1 MPRGASG
8 FLRSRVVLFAARR
21 GAGHL
26 SVASAPDHAPDAP
39 PSPPDVRDS
48 EPLPPI
54 PYPRVVTTDSTSAVP
69 APGADR
75 PALERFHAVIPAG
88 GVGTRLWPLSRAAAP
103 KFLHDL
109 TGSGQTLIRATWDR
123 LVPLAAG
130 MLVVTGEAHREAVCR
145 QLPDLADEDL
155 VLEPEPKDSAAAI
168 GLAAAILWLRDPET
182 IMGSFAA
189 DQVIGP
195 VEVFQDAVA
204 QAVATAATGRIV
216 TIGITPTHPATGF
229 GYIRSGRRLGVEGA
243 PDALDVAAF
252 VEKPDQ
258 KVAERYVASGR
269 YLWNAG
275 MFVAPVALMLEHL
288 EANEPELHAGLMEIA
303 RAWDTPERDEVMA
316 RVWPGLK
323 KTAIDYA
330 VAEPAATAGD
340 VAVIPGTFTWDDVG
354 DFAAIARL
362 NPVKDASGITV
373 IGSTPRVYSSDASGV
388 VVTDT
393 DRVIA
398 LIGIEDVVV
407 VDTGDALLVTT
418 TEHAQDVKKTVE
430 SLKATGADDV
440 L

>member
-1 MPRGASG
+1 MNTESAAATAASDPV
-8 FLRSRVVLFAARR
+8 RDA
-21 GAGHL
+21 
-26 SVASAPDHAPDAP
+26 ASAP
-39 PSPPDVRDS
+39 V
-48 EPLPPI
+48 
-54 PYPRVVTTDSTSAVP
+54 
-69 APGADR
+69 
-75 PALERFHAVIPAG
+75 LERFHAVIPAG

-123 LVPLAAG
+123 LAPLARG
-130 MLVVTGEAHREAVCR
+130 VMVVTGEAHEDAVRR
-145 QLPDLADEDL
+145 QLPDLEEQDL

-168 GLAAAILWLRDPET
+168 GLAAAILSLRDPDT

-195 VEVFQDAVA
+195 VDVFQDAVA

-216 TIGITPTHPATGF
+216 TIGITPSHPATGF
-229 GYIRSGRRLGVEGA
+229 GYIRSGRRLRVEGA
-243 PDALDVAAF
+243 PDAHDVAAF

-258 KVAERYVASGR
+258 RVAERYVASGR

-288 EANEPELHAGLMEIA
+288 AVNEPDLHAGIMEIA
-303 RAWDTPERDEVMA
+303 RAWDTPQRDEVMA

-362 NPVKDASGITV
+362 NPARDASGITV
-373 IGSTPRVYSSDASGV
+373 IGDTPRVYSSDASGV

-418 TEHAQDVKKTVE
+418 TEHAQDVKKAVE
-430 SLKATGADDV
+430 SLKARGADDV

>member
-1 MPRGASG
+1 MSIDPT
-8 FLRSRVVLFAARR
+8 AAQ
-21 GAGHL
+21 
-26 SVASAPDHAPDAP
+26 SAPSQ
-39 PSPPDVRDS
+39 PSAS
-48 EPLPPI
+48 
-54 PYPRVVTTDSTSAVP
+54 
-69 APGADR
+69 
-75 PALERFHAVIPAG
+75 ALERFHAVIPAG

-123 LVPLAAG
+123 LAPLAG
-130 MLVVTGEAHREAVCR
+130 GIMVVTGRAHEDAVCR
-145 QLPDLADEDL
+145 QLPDVGAADL

-168 GLAAAILWLRDPET
+168 GLAAAILWLRDPDT

-195 VEVFQDAVA
+195 VDVFQDAVR
-204 QAVATAATGRIV
+204 QAVETAATGRIV
-216 TIGITPTHPATGF
+216 TIGITPTHAATGF
-229 GYIRSGRRLGVEGA
+229 GYIRTGRRLSVAGA
-243 PDALDVAAF
+243 PDAHDVAAF

-258 KVAERYVASGR
+258 RVAERYVASGR

-275 MFVAPVALMLEHL
+275 MFVAPVALMLQHL
-288 EANEPELHAGLMEIA
+288 EANEPELHAGLTEIA
-303 RAWDTPERDEVMA
+303 RAWETPERDAVMA

-340 VAVIPGTFTWDDVG
+340 VAVIPGAFTWDDVG

-362 NPVKDASGITV
+362 NPVKDGSGVTV
-373 IGSTPRVYSSDASGV
+373 IGDTPRVYSDSATGV

-393 DRVIA
+393 SRVIA
-398 LIGIEDVVV
+398 LIGVEDVVV

-418 TEHAQDVKKTVE
+418 TEHAQDVKRTVE
-430 SLKATGADDV
+430 SLKAQGADDV